1 MVKSKKSNSL
11 SAYLFLL
18 PYFTLFFVFF
28 FFPAVTII
36 PMSFTHWNILSTPK
50 FAGFDNYIR
59 MFKDPYFWQ
68 ATFNTFEYT
77 ILVTIGLTTLALLL
91 ALLLNQ
97 RLRGRVVGR
106 VFVLMPYVISS
117 AAAGIVWKWMYDK
130 NFGIINSYLNRF
142 GLPTQPFLTSTTQAM
157 FAVVFMNLWW
167 SVGFNTII
175 YLAALQG
182 IPEELYQAAEVD
194 GANSW
199 QLFRYITIPSL
210 KPITLY
216 VTVLC
221 FANSFQMFDEAYI
234 MTQGGPIGSTT
245 TLVFRMWNSAFS
257 NFRFGEAAA
266 TSTVILL
273 LILTVTLLQFKLGSQ
288 RGEEV

>member
-1 MVKSKKSNSL
+1 MKSKKRNSR

-18 PYFTLFFVFF
+18 PYFVLFF
-28 FFPAVTII
+28 FFFLLPAITIL
-36 PMSFTHWNILSTPK
+36 PMSLTSWNILGTPK
-50 FAGFDNYIR
+50 FVGLDNYIR
-59 MFKDPYFWQ
+59 MFKDQYFWK

-77 ILVTIGLTTLALLL
+77 ILITIGLTFLALVL
-91 ALLLNQ
+91 AILLNQ
-97 RLRGRVVGR
+97 KLKARVIGRI
-106 VFVLMPYVISS
+106 FVLMPYVISS
-117 AAAGIVWKWMYDK
+117 AAAGIVWKWIYDK
-130 NFGIINSYLNRF
+130 NFGIINSYLAQM
-142 GLPTQPFLTSTTQAM
+142 GLPTQPFLTDTTQAM
-157 FAVVFMNLWW
+157 LAIVFMNLWW

-182 IPEELYQAAEVD
+182 IPEELYQAAVVD

-210 KPITLY
+210 RPITLY

-245 TLVFRMWNSAFS
+245 TLVFRMWNMAFQ
-257 NFRFGEAAA
+257 NFRFGDAAA
-266 TSTVILL
+266 VSMVI
-273 LILTVTLLQFKLGSQ
+273 ILFILAVTLLQFRVNKLK
-288 RGEEV
+288 GEEA